1 MDDPWE
7 KAVKKLYELTE
18 AGKLHWDRAPS
29 YSQSGRVAGLVYT
42 AKTSGK
48 TIVVFEERG
57 GGGSFVTNDSHVVI
71 EFVDE
76 KWQTEWRWPGMS
88 EGWRLLESVKF
99 QVAAGQDFLQDLLAQ

>member
-7 KAVKKLYELTE
+7 KAVHKLYELTE
-18 AGKLHWDRAPS
+18 ARTLRWDRAT
-29 YSQSGRVAGLVYT
+29 YYIQSAMIVGLVYT

-48 TIVVFEERG
+48 TIVIYEERDG
-57 GGGSFVTNDSHVVI
+57 GGGFITKDSHVVI

-88 EGWRLLESVKF
+88 ESWRFLESVRF
-99 QVAAGQDFLQDLLAQ
+99 QVAAGQDFLQDLLAH